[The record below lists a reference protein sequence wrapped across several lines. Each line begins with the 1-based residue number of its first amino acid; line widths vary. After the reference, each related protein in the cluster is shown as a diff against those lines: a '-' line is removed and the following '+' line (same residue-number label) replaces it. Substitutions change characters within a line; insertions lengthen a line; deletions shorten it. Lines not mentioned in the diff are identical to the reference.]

1 MLKTAND
8 VLSESML
15 QTSFCSCELWVK

>member
-8 VLSESML
+8 GLSESML